1 MDSWIRQEHARSE
14 SDRVQNKGIR
24 RSSYEHGKGR
34 MDWVFVSK
42 DWLLDWYWVADKE
55 TAMCLQ
61 GLRELYYGFSFHS
74 LVLFFVFLD

>member
-1 MDSWIRQEHARSE
+1 
-14 SDRVQNKGIR
+14 
-24 RSSYEHGKGR
+24 

-42 DWLLDWYWVADKE
+42 DWLLDWYWVADKK